1 MEARTRRV
9 AWPDDLDTMH
19 DDLDAV
25 RDDLV
30 ELLIDVRDASRR
42 LLDVVA
48 DDALEPDA
56 RNTLVYKTMV
66 LEEHWLQDVEDALT
80 RCVEVLDRR

>member
-19 DDLDAV
+19 DDLDMV
-25 RDDLV
+25 HDDLV
-30 ELLIDVRDASRR
+30 ELLIEVRNASRR
-42 LLDVVA
+42 LVDVVA
-48 DDALEPDA
+48 DDALEPEA
-56 RNTLVYKTMV
+56 RNTQAYKTMV
-66 LEEHWLQDVEDALT
+66 LEEHWLQDVEGALT